1 MTNEQL
7 KELNDRIA
15 GLERIAATQS
25 IRIQELKLLIE
36 QFTNPKN
43 NC

>member
-7 KELNDRIA
+7 KEINDRIA
-15 GLERIAATQS
+15 GLERIAATLT
-25 IRIQELKLLIE
+25 IRIQALKLLIE
-36 QFTNPKN
+36 QITNPKN